1 MVPYG
6 WWNRE
11 VIVRAQGGITDNAV
25 SGPHQRHCHTDKISR
40 IITNMIP
47 VLIRIE
53 KGKGG

>member
-1 MVPYG
+1 M
-6 WWNRE
+6 
-11 VIVRAQGGITDNAV
+11 IVRAQGGTGIPDNAV

-47 VLIRIE
+47 VLIRSE